1 MCVDEGHIKFVV
13 YCCCLFSL
21 QHLGQCGMYRNHSL
35 NTGLDQS
42 RVWWLLY
49 SNLQPITSSQP
60 LLSWSRFFLIFQR
73 NIGLCLKIMS
83 PLLNHPVFLCVCNN
97 AGILFPVFYHHS
109 LFGEFPSVILPMLS
123 AIKSISIFLF
133 YFIGKWIYWFAFF
146 ILSFLLPVSMSDSC
160 VKLRIQEWIQFMYLL
175 KINIFLIFLIM
186 LFSFTCFY
194 KHL

>member
-49 SNLQPITSSQP
+49 SNLQPYTGSQP

-83 PLLNHPVFLCVCNN
+83 PLLNHPVFLCCVQQCRN
-97 AGILFPVFYHHS
+97 
-109 LFGEFPSVILPMLS
+109 
-123 AIKSISIFLF
+123 
-133 YFIGKWIYWFAFF
+133 FIPC
-146 ILSFLLPVSMSDSC
+146 ILSSLLVD
-160 VKLRIQEWIQFMYLL
+160 KFIWWIP
-175 KINIFLIFLIM
+175 
-186 LFSFTCFY
+186 FSNFTHAFC
-194 KHL
+194 H

>member
-1 MCVDEGHIKFVV
+1 MFVFISPNIHVHWFGLLAAKTWIIHISAINRHIKMCVDEGHIKFVV

-49 SNLQPITSSQP
+49 SNHQPYTGSQP

-97 AGILFPVFYHHS
+97 TGILFPVFYHH
-109 LFGEFPSVILPMLS
+109 F
-123 AIKSISIFLF
+123 
-133 YFIGKWIYWFAFF
+133 
-146 ILSFLLPVSMSDSC
+146 
-160 VKLRIQEWIQFMYLL
+160 
-175 KINIFLIFLIM
+175 
-186 LFSFTCFY
+186 
-194 KHL
+194 